1 MERLSVSRTERSRT
15 PLEQAHEA
23 FGWLSNYMYG
33 WTDEAEE
40 LPALATERLVTL
52 FGSEEVEAHLARLK
66 AVFLK
71 IPAEHQTNVGLLIAG
86 YPDEVMAELSEVAVE
101 QTFTVLRQLMNLPAP
116 EEYEADR
123 PAERGRRLR
132 LPLRVVQA
140 LPDPDA
146 ESRQLGFMTS
156 REGLEWQ
163 DDALCAQTDPEAF
176 FPEKG
181 GSTRDAKK
189 VCAECQV
196 RDDCLEYALVTNQR
210 FGIWGG
216 QSERER
222 RRLQA
227 RKNRTVRLTTQ
238 NETSDTTS

>member
-1 MERLSVSRTERSRT
+1 
-15 PLEQAHEA
+15 
-23 FGWLSNYMYG
+23 MYG
-33 WTDEAEE
+33 WTDETEE
-40 LPALATERLVTL
+40 LPALATERLATL

-66 AVFLK
+66 TVFLK

-86 YPDEVMAELSEVAVE
+86 YPDEVAAELSEVAFD
-101 QTFTVLRQLMNLPAP
+101 QTFAVLRQLLDLPVP
-116 EEYEADR
+116 EER
-123 PAERGRRLR
+123 SVGQPTERGRLR

-196 RDDCLEYALVTNQR
+196 NDDCLEYALVTNQR

-238 NETSDTTS
+238 NDTPDATS